1 MAYSH
6 TVEYRKGERTP
17 TTVQNGDA
25 TCKHHVEE
33 EREARRKRLR
43 YKKSHIPSTLLEVRD
58 RGLEGACDGLFLG
71 FGAGF
76 TNTFGL

>member
-17 TTVQNGDA
+17 TTIQNRDA

-33 EREARRKRLR
+33 EREARHKRLR
-43 YKKSHIPSTLLEVRD
+43 CKNSHNPSMLVEVRD

-71 FGAGF
+71 CGAGF